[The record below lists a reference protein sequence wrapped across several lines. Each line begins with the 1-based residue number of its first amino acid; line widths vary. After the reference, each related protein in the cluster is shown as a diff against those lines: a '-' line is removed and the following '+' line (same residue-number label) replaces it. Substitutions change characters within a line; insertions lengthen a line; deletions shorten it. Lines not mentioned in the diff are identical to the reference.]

1 MKVPF
6 MLFHVYNNKRSKIF
20 SENLSVLT
28 KDDWISLEVTLKVR
42 FNGRSLTTRRN
53 EIIIQ
58 KRKNE

>member
-6 MLFHVYNNKRSKIF
+6 MLFYVYNNKRSKIF
-20 SENLSVLT
+20 SGNLSVLT

>member
-1 MKVPF
+1 

-20 SENLSVLT
+20 SGNLSVLT

-42 FNGRSLTTRRN
+42 FNGRFLTTRRN